1 MVTIRFSNY
10 GVLYNTEFSYLA
22 VVYNRRINSRRK
34 VTNQKKIKENSP
46 NGGNDLEKILYLI
59 SISLFA
65 LLAMVAMSL
74 GINDPVV
81 WAFFGSLVAYAS
93 ASLKYRKKKKKK

>member
-10 GVLYNTEFSYLA
+10 GILYNTEFSYLA
-22 VVYNRRINSRRK
+22 IAYNRRINSRRK

-46 NGGNDLEKILYLI
+46 NGGNNFEEILYLI
-59 SISLFA
+59 SITLFS

-74 GINDPVV
+74 RINDPFV
-81 WAFFGSLVAYAS
+81 WAFFGSLVGYAI
-93 ASLKYRKKKKKK
+93 ASLKHRKKR